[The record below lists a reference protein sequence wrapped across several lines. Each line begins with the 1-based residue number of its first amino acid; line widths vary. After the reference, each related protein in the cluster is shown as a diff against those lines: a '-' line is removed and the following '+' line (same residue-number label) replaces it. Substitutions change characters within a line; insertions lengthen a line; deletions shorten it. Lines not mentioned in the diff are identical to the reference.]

1 MGSDCRASSRG
12 MSRMTF
18 FSHTQAERTVDG
30 PKANS
35 VRRSRGQI
43 DTEPCTDFSHGST
56 RIDAAESARQPKANK
71 SERLAAHRTG
81 GKADCR
87 MTSTAGGLSSER
99 RIRTLWIK
107 TALGMRLQANYL
119 RHAQPEAVRALVA

>member
-1 MGSDCRASSRG
+1 
-12 MSRMTF
+12 MTF

-43 DTEPCTDFSHGST
+43 DTEPCKDFSHGLT
-56 RIDAAESARQPKANK
+56 RIDSDK

>member
-1 MGSDCRASSRG
+1 MSG
-12 MSRMTF
+12 MKFLATAGANWR
-18 FSHTQAERTVDG
+18 R
-30 PKANS
+30 PKANQHS
-35 VRRSRGQI
+35 RACETGRRGDQI
-43 DTEPCTDFSHGST
+43 DAD
-56 RIDAAESARQPKANK
+56 K

-107 TALGMRLQANYL
+107 TALGIRLQANYL